1 MTRSILIWLFAF
13 LITAALAV
21 YQRIS
26 GPTYP
31 ITGQKEFYGST
42 IDYVF
47 NRSHG
52 GEGNSIVKLRVNDNS
67 VNGILEWK
75 RYKTSDDWTQVQMNY
90 SDGYL
95 IGELPHQPP
104 AGKLLYRILLL
115 KNSDSKVI
123 PDQPVIIRFKGDVPA
138 VILIIHVIVIFG
150 AMLLSTRTGLEFL
163 KPNPNYKRLTIIT
176 VVFLIL
182 GGMILGPIVQKYAFG
197 VYWSG
202 FPFGTDLTDNKTL
215 IALIGWLIALIA
227 VLKAEKPRFWVIFA
241 SLLLLVAFLIPHSL
255 FGSELDYNELDKQK
269 QELQIQK

>member
-1 MTRSILIWLFAF
+1 
-13 LITAALAV
+13 
-21 YQRIS
+21 
-26 GPTYP
+26 
-31 ITGQKEFYGST
+31 
-42 IDYVF
+42 
-47 NRSHG
+47 
-52 GEGNSIVKLRVNDNS
+52 VNDNS